1 MFRLVLHSICFS
13 FVLPVTAAPA
23 LREAPNAT
31 ATPANQLVLAGNA
44 CGPTALLNAFRFG
57 NPSWQNVLVQLPGP
71 TDRERVSAII
81 RSYGMRPSANL
92 KGRPRWSRKGVN
104 LADLADMA
112 NEMTRGQYLPFV
124 NQEILFLKP
133 KETPEKL
140 LRRSHDRLATSM
152 GKGLPPILSLRRYA
166 KRGETWV
173 VLDAHFVTLKSLP
186 TKLDKNATSFP
197 ITYIDPWG
205 GKIAGGSITIPTNGV
220 LTAADGV
227 SPCLEAILPQA
238 AVGKKLVRAGEPT
251 SLVVAAALGR
261 W

>member
-1 MFRLVLHSICFS
+1 MFRLVLHSICFL

-152 GKGLPPILSLRRYA
+152 GKGLPPIISLRRYA
-166 KRGETWV
+166 KRGGTWV

-186 TKLDKNATSFP
+186 SKLDKNATSFP

-205 GKIAGGSITIPTNGV
+205 GKIAGGSIDIASGGV
-220 LTAADGV
+220 LAVAQGI
-227 SPCLEAILPQA
+227 SPCLEANFPNA
-238 AVGKKLVRAGEPT
+238 AVGKKLVRKGET
-251 SLVVAAALGR
+251 TALTVAALLGR